1 MLTGIRFRPFPE
13 QKMGL
18 FIAASLGTKTVVESR
33 TAAAVVK
40 HDPIKKR
47 GVAKCDTLLLIF
59 ERKFRCLRYGQICPK
74 LPLFQLGQKSPG
86 SANGQKCL
94 IALLFALCSKKSV
107 TGD

>member
-13 QKMGL
+13 QKRGL

-47 GVAKCDTLLLIF
+47 GVAKCDTLTDKFVQNSHYFNLDKKVRVLLMV
-59 ERKFRCLRYGQICPK
+59 
-74 LPLFQLGQKSPG
+74 
-86 SANGQKCL
+86 
-94 IALLFALCSKKSV
+94 KKV
-107 TGD
+107 